1 MSEEYDN
8 TEKKIIKATF
18 ELLQEVG
25 LQKTTTKK
33 IAKQAGVNEVTVF
46 RKFDNKKNLVEA
58 TKNYYM
64 NILISKL
71 EDIFDFT
78 GDEEIEDYIKRN
90 FYELLHLPDEEFSV
104 IKLAMEEVR
113 DITNRKLLI
122 SRITSAIIL
131 KIKAFF
137 EAQIEK
143 GKVRDIDSTAL
154 SVMVFSITF
163 QSIVLWKVYNEDSS
177 LENHDFTDSVL
188 DALMNGIK
196 A

>member
-46 RKFDNKKNLVEA
+46 RKFDNKKNLIEA

-177 LENHDFTDSVL
+177 L
-188 DALMNGIK
+188 K
-196 A
+196 KP